1 MECNAYIIDEW
12 CNQSGPV
19 FIWLIPVQAIDPGI
33 YHEA

>member
-1 MECNAYIIDEW
+1 MNGVTSLVIF
-12 CNQSGPV
+12 